1 MKGRIKMTEK
11 LTHDNKHLSL
21 EERKIIQKGIESRSN
36 KISIAKTLGKDS
48 TTIAKEIRKHREF
61 KPRNIYNY
69 PNICIHRKECGNCF
83 KKCERYEE
91 SKCKMRD
98 RSPGACNKCPKMANC
113 HLDKYFY
120 YATKANQEYL
130 DELVDSRVGINLTT
144 SEKMQIGNIMSPL
157 LKQGQSVYQILS
169 SHPEITQCEKT
180 IYNYIEMG
188 VFKEEGIDVFS
199 LKEQVSR
206 KQFKNKYKKRNT
218 IVNYDGRK
226 YQDYLKF
233 KEENPNIPTIQ
244 MDTVYNDK
252 SGPYIQTFI
261 FEKTM
266 FMFGLLHKEKTSL
279 SMSNGLN
286 KIENNLGHDLYRN
299 HFSLIL
305 TDRGVEFQTHKL
317 FEFNFETGEFRTN
330 IFYCDPMQSSQK
342 SKIENNHNYVR
353 DIITNDLNISN
364 ITQEDLNLVFSHINS
379 TPRESLNG
387 KTPYELQEFLYG
399 NEIIEKLNIKQI
411 KRDEVIL
418 KPYLIKHIY
427 KK

>member
-1 MKGRIKMTEK
+1 MFKKQTC
-11 LTHDNKHLSL
+11 DNKHLSL
-21 EERKIIQKGIESRSN
+21 DERKIIQKGIENRCN
-36 KISIAKTLGKDS
+36 KVDIARTLGKDP

-61 KPRNIYNY
+61 KPRNVRLY
-69 PNICIHRKECGNCF
+69 PNICINRKDCGTCF
-83 KKCERYEE
+83 KKCELYKEPI
-91 SKCKMRD
+91 CKMRD
-98 RSPGACNKCPKMANC
+98 RSPGACNKCPKIANC

-130 DELVDSRVGINLTT
+130 DELVDSRVGINLTV
-144 SEKMQIGNIMSPL
+144 SEKKQIGQIMAPL

-169 SHPEITQCEKT
+169 SHNEITQCEKT

-206 KQFKNKYKKRNT
+206 KQFKDKYKKRKNIT
-218 IVNYDGRK
+218 NYNGKK
-226 YQDYLKF
+226 YEDYLKF
-233 KEENPNIPTIQ
+233 KEQNPNTITVE
-244 MDTVYNDK
+244 MDTVYNEQ
-252 SGPYIQTFI
+252 SGPYIQTFL
-261 FEKTM
+261 FQNTM
-266 FMFGLLHKEKTSL
+266 FMFGILKQDKTSL
-279 SMSNGLN
+279 SMAESL
-286 KIENNLGHDLYRN
+286 EYLESTLGHDLYRKY
-299 HFSLIL
+299 FSLIL
-305 TDRGVEFQTHKL
+305 TDRGVEFQTHSL
-317 FEFNFETGEFRTN
+317 FEFNIETGEFRTN

-342 SKIENNHNYVR
+342 AKIENNHNYVR
-353 DIITNDLNISN
+353 DIITNELSLKN

-387 KTPYELQEFLYG
+387 KTPYEMMEFLYG
-399 NEIIEKLNIKQI
+399 KELLDLLNIKQI

>member
-1 MKGRIKMTEK
+1 MIKKQTC
-11 LTHDNKHLSL
+11 DNKHLSL
-21 EERKIIQKGIESRSN
+21 DERKIIQKGIENRCN
-36 KISIAKTLGKDS
+36 KVDIARTLGKDP

-61 KPRNIYNY
+61 KPRNVRLY
-69 PNICIHRKECGNCF
+69 PNICINRKDCGTCF
-83 KKCERYEE
+83 KKCELYKEPI
-91 SKCKMRD
+91 CKMRD
-98 RSPGACNKCPKMANC
+98 RSPGACNKCPKIANC

-130 DELVDSRVGINLTT
+130 DELVNSRVGINLTV
-144 SEKMQIGNIMSPL
+144 SEKKQIGQIMAPL

-169 SHPEITQCEKT
+169 SHNEITQCEKT

-206 KQFKNKYKKRNT
+206 KQFKDKYKKRKNIT
-218 IVNYDGRK
+218 NYNGKK
-226 YQDYLKF
+226 YEDYLKF
-233 KEENPNIPTIQ
+233 KEQNPNTITVE
-244 MDTVYNDK
+244 MDTVYNEQ
-252 SGPYIQTFI
+252 SGPYIQTFL
-261 FEKTM
+261 FQNTM
-266 FMFGLLHKEKTSL
+266 FMFGILKQDKTSL
-279 SMSNGLN
+279 SMAESL
-286 KIENNLGHDLYRN
+286 EYLESTLGHDLYRKY
-299 HFSLIL
+299 FSLIL
-305 TDRGVEFQTHKL
+305 TDRGVEFQTHSL
-317 FEFNFETGEFRTN
+317 FEFNIETGEFRTN

-342 SKIENNHNYVR
+342 AKIENNHNYVR
-353 DIITNDLNISN
+353 DIITNELSLKN

-387 KTPYELQEFLYG
+387 KTPYEMMEFLYG
-399 NEIIEKLNIKQI
+399 KELLDLLNIKQI

>member
-1 MKGRIKMTEK
+1 MIKKQTC
-11 LTHDNKHLSL
+11 DNKHLSL
-21 EERKIIQKGIESRSN
+21 DERKIIQKGIENRCN
-36 KISIAKTLGKDS
+36 KVDIARTLGKDP

-61 KPRNIYNY
+61 KPRNVRLY
-69 PNICIHRKECGNCF
+69 PNICINRKDCGTCF
-83 KKCERYEE
+83 KKCELYKEPI
-91 SKCKMRD
+91 CKMRD
-98 RSPGACNKCPKMANC
+98 RSPGACNKCPKIANC

-130 DELVDSRVGINLTT
+130 DELVDSRVGINLTV
-144 SEKMQIGNIMSPL
+144 SEKKQIGQIMAPL

-169 SHPEITQCEKT
+169 SHNEITQCEKT

-206 KQFKNKYKKRNT
+206 KQFKDKYKKRKNIT
-218 IVNYDGRK
+218 NYNGKK
-226 YQDYLKF
+226 YEDYLKF
-233 KEENPNIPTIQ
+233 KEQNPNTITVE
-244 MDTVYNDK
+244 MDTVYNEQ
-252 SGPYIQTFI
+252 SGPYIQTFL
-261 FEKTM
+261 FQNTM
-266 FMFGLLHKEKTSL
+266 FMFGILKQDKTSL
-279 SMSNGLN
+279 SMAESL
-286 KIENNLGHDLYRN
+286 EYLESTLGHDLYRKY
-299 HFSLIL
+299 FSLIL
-305 TDRGVEFQTHKL
+305 TDRGVEFQTHSL
-317 FEFNFETGEFRTN
+317 FEFNIETGEFRTN

-342 SKIENNHNYVR
+342 AKIENNHNYVR
-353 DIITNDLNISN
+353 DIITNELSLKN

-387 KTPYELQEFLYG
+387 KTPYEMMEFLYG
-399 NEIIEKLNIKQI
+399 KELLDLLNIKQI